1 MANNLTQRRRGAKV
15 WMSDMAMASQRDL
28 KRMAD
33 ALYNRHA
40 KPLESEH
47 WGKYIAVSAS
57 GETVVGADIADVRYR
72 SLAQLGRGAFVFK
85 IGEKAV
91 GKLR

>member
-1 MANNLTQRRRGAKV
+1 
-15 WMSDMAMASQRDL
+15 MASQGDL

-47 WGKYIAVSAS
+47 WGKYIAISAS

-91 GKLR
+91 GKLRVSIPSSY

>member
-1 MANNLTQRRRGAKV
+1 
-15 WMSDMAMASQRDL
+15 
-28 KRMAD
+28 MAD

-72 SLAQLGRGAFVFK
+72 SLAQLGRGVFVFK
-85 IGEKAV
+85 IGDKVV
-91 GKLR
+91 GKVRMRSNSSPNPSAAMASRSGRWGL

>member
-1 MANNLTQRRRGAKV
+1 
-15 WMSDMAMASQRDL
+15 MASQGDL

-33 ALYNRHA
+33 ALYNRYA

-47 WGKYIAVSAS
+47 WGKYIAISAS

-91 GKLR
+91 GKLRVSAAPLS

>member
-1 MANNLTQRRRGAKV
+1 
-15 WMSDMAMASQRDL
+15 MASQGER

-47 WGKYIAVSAS
+47 WGKYIAISAS

-91 GKLR
+91 GKLRVSAAPLS